1 MISKDILYNLK
12 KDYSNLKIAQWFLDP
27 LNKNG
32 PDFQKNKKRILDKSD
47 VIDSNF
53 LTTSPDALSFLS
65 KKKLNY
71 FIPNPSDQS
80 METLDNFKKDCS
92 NDVFFALSHGVHRGQ
107 LKSRSTDDREKF
119 IKSLINKCKNIRF
132 DIFGM
137 DNIQPIWADQ
147 YFKNISNSKMG
158 LNLSRGT
165 PIKYYS
171 SDRITQIIGNG
182 LVTLIDEKTC
192 YGDFFDDTEM
202 VFYKNIT
209 DLSEKIE
216 KISEDEKLRKTIGQK
231 GKTKYMKYFNS
242 TLVADF
248 IINKTYEINGTK
260 NIYGINHKMISIVIP
275 TYNNLDYLKLCLK
288 SLKKNSS
295 FKHEII
301 IHINDGSDGTL
312 DFVKANNY
320 KHTSSD
326 DNIGLCSS
334 INKAAKLVSNQYIL
348 YSHDDMYFCPNWD
361 KVLLDE
367 VKSLNHD
374 DFYLSGTMIEPN
386 SGHIVCDFG
395 IDLDTFK
402 EDELLSKYKNINFYD
417 HQGTHFA
424 PHLVSKKMW
433 DKVGGFSE
441 EFNPGIGSD
450 PDFNMKLW
458 KEGVRIFKGSK

>member
-1 MISKDILYNLK
+1 M
-12 KDYSNLKIAQWFLDP
+12 A
-27 LNKNG
+27 
-32 PDFQKNKKRILDKSD
+32 
-47 VIDSNF
+47 
-53 LTTSPDALSFLS
+53 
-65 KKKLNY
+65 
-71 FIPNPSDQS
+71 
-80 METLDNFKKDCS
+80 
-92 NDVFFALSHGVHRGQ
+92 
-107 LKSRSTDDREKF
+107 
-119 IKSLINKCKNIRF
+119 
-132 DIFGM
+132 
-137 DNIQPIWADQ
+137 
-147 YFKNISNSKMG
+147 
-158 LNLSRGT
+158 
-165 PIKYYS
+165 
-171 SDRITQIIGNG
+171 
-182 LVTLIDEKTC
+182 
-192 YGDFFDDTEM
+192 
-202 VFYKNIT
+202 
-209 DLSEKIE
+209 
-216 KISEDEKLRKTIGQK
+216 QK
-231 GKTKYMKYFNS
+231 GFC
-242 TLVADF
+242 
-248 IINKTYEINGTK
+248 
-260 NIYGINHKMISIVIP
+260 GINHKMISIVIP

-295 FKHEII
+295 FSHEII
-301 IHINDGSDGTL
+301 IHINQGSDGTL
-312 DFVKANNY
+312 DFIKNNNY

-326 DNIGLCSS
+326 NNIGLCSS

-458 KEGVRIFKGSK
+458 KEGVRIFKGLNDFKVYHFGSLTTRKKKNFIQNRGDKTFLKKWGFSTKFFKKYYLKSKTKYEGPLNEPKKTFNYFLDLLICKIRLFLT

>member
-1 MISKDILYNLK
+1 M
-12 KDYSNLKIAQWFLDP
+12 AQ
-27 LNKNG
+27 
-32 PDFQKNKKRILDKSD
+32 KS
-47 VIDSNF
+47 F
-53 LTTSPDALSFLS
+53 
-65 KKKLNY
+65 
-71 FIPNPSDQS
+71 
-80 METLDNFKKDCS
+80 C
-92 NDVFFALSHGVHRGQ
+92 
-107 LKSRSTDDREKF
+107 
-119 IKSLINKCKNIRF
+119 
-132 DIFGM
+132 
-137 DNIQPIWADQ
+137 
-147 YFKNISNSKMG
+147 
-158 LNLSRGT
+158 
-165 PIKYYS
+165 
-171 SDRITQIIGNG
+171 
-182 LVTLIDEKTC
+182 
-192 YGDFFDDTEM
+192 
-202 VFYKNIT
+202 
-209 DLSEKIE
+209 
-216 KISEDEKLRKTIGQK
+216 
-231 GKTKYMKYFNS
+231 
-242 TLVADF
+242 
-248 IINKTYEINGTK
+248 
-260 NIYGINHKMISIVIP
+260 GINHKMISIVIP

-295 FKHEII
+295 FNHEII
-301 IHINDGSDGTL
+301 IHINEGSDGTL
-312 DFVKANNY
+312 DFIKNNNY

-326 DNIGLCSS
+326 NNIGLCSS

-402 EDELLSKYKNINFYD
+402 ENELLSKYKNINFYD

-458 KEGVRIFKGSK
+458 KEGVRIFKGLNDFKVYHFGSLTTRKKKNFIQNRGDKTFLKKWGFSTKFFKKYYLKSKTKYEGPLNEPKKTFNYFLDLLICKIRLFLA